1 MNQKY
6 LTSFSDHQR
15 HQVCLVL
22 GQNSRELFKAG
33 NTSPREQL
41 HQLVVAVT
49 WFSAEKVVSLTARD
63 AADCTAGQRS
73 DKVIASINQIQQ
85 MDAVH

>member
-6 LTSFSDHQR
+6 LTSVSDHQR

-33 NTSPREQL
+33 DTSPREQL

-49 WFSAEKVVSLTARD
+49 WFNAEQVVSLTASD
-63 AADCTAGQRS
+63 AADRTASKRS
-73 DKVIASINQIQQ
+73 DEVIASVNQIQQ